1 MRKRGG
7 RYLCP
12 NLLKVASA
20 TAVVVVLVS
29 FCMYYNVLWW
39 PPFPLF
45 LDWFSIIA
53 FTSKS
58 ATLLST
64 VLSFCWWVQ
73 CDLLQY
79 LMTTYGWTDELS
91 IVVGKWMVRSEPFF
105 FYKIYSFVTAIREN
119 HLAEREH
126 NDKHWLS
133 RAKGRV
139 TTRRIV
145 LIVVLCFILLTLHF
159 SVSSFPP
166 RFPGRDV

>member
-20 TAVVVVLVS
+20 TAVVVVVLVS

-39 PPFPLF
+39 PTFPLF

-53 FTSKS
+53 FTPKS

-91 IVVGKWMVRSEPFF
+91 IVVGK
-105 FYKIYSFVTAIREN
+105 
-119 HLAEREH
+119 
-126 NDKHWLS
+126 
-133 RAKGRV
+133 
-139 TTRRIV
+139 
-145 LIVVLCFILLTLHF
+145 
-159 SVSSFPP
+159 
-166 RFPGRDV
+166 

>member
-20 TAVVVVLVS
+20 TAVVVVVLVS

-79 LMTTYGWTDELS
+79 LMTAYGWTDELS
-91 IVVGKWMVRSEPFF
+91 IVVGK
-105 FYKIYSFVTAIREN
+105 IYSFVTAIREN
-119 HLAEREH
+119 YLAEREH

-159 SVSSFPP
+159 SVSSFPS